1 VTFGLSD
8 VQKLKTDICAEW
20 VNELSL
26 NIVEILDK
34 SAKFTWCAQGG
45 ILRVVN
51 EGEKIVSGQAT
62 MAIAD
67 TASFMTI
74 CALNQKMC
82 NCTTIDMHSNFMRP
96 LFEGNIDVTVTAIAM
111 GRKTVTTRSD
121 FAMAGESK
129 LAATATGVFM
139 YLT

>member
-1 VTFGLSD
+1 MAFGLSD
-8 VQKLKTDICAEW
+8 VQKLKTDICADW

-26 NIVEILDK
+26 DIVQILDK
-34 SAKFTWCAQGG
+34 SATFTWRAEGG

-51 EGEKIVSGQAT
+51 DGESIVSGQAT
-62 MAIAD
+62 MAVAD

-74 CALNQKMC
+74 CALNQKFC

-96 LFEGNIDVTVTAIAM
+96 LFEGDIDVVVTAIAM

-121 FAMAGESK
+121 FTMAGTSK

-139 YLT
+139 YLS

>member
-1 VTFGLSD
+1 MTLNLSD
-8 VQKLKTDICAEW
+8 IQNLKNEICADW
-20 VNELSL
+20 VNDLTL
-26 NIVEILDK
+26 NIIEIMENG
-34 SAKFTWCAQGG
+34 AKFNWRAEGG

-51 EGEKIVSGQAT
+51 DAEKIVSGQAT

-74 CALNQKMC
+74 CALNQKLS
-82 NCTTIDMHSNFMRP
+82 NCTTIDMHTNFMRP

-111 GRKTVTTRSD
+111 GRKTVTTRSE
-121 FAMAGESK
+121 FAMSGSSK

-139 YLT
+139 YLA